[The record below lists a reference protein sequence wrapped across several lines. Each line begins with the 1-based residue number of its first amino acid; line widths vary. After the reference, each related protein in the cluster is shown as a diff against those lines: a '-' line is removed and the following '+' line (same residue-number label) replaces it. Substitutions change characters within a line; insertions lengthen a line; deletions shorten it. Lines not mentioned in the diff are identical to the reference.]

1 MAHIYIRKT
10 KMAQFTRVN
19 GDLKQVFHFDANA
32 YTNTGVNAVTSGA
45 TVQNLGPKLDF
56 FTVTFDG
63 GVTTTQ
69 LAQVIQSI
77 QQLSTI
83 HIYEYTD
90 TTNDTLALA
99 LFPAGEYTTT
109 TLAAAVNA
117 VDGVA
122 GATAAA
128 SATFTN

>member
-1 MAHIYIRKT
+1 
-10 KMAQFTRVN
+10 MAQFTRVN
-19 GDLKQVFHFDANA
+19 GDLRQVFHFDANSFDNA
-32 YTNTGVNAVTSGA
+32 GANAVTSGA

-63 GVTTTQ
+63 GVTTAQ
-69 LAQVIQSI
+69 LNQVIQSI

-99 LFPAGEYTTT
+99 LFPTGRYTTAS
-109 TLAAAVNA
+109 LAAAVNSVA
-117 VDGVA
+117 GVS

-128 SATFTN
+128 TATFTN